1 MSVLRLDGEALAEF
15 TFMGLPSWNT
25 ILGKH
30 WRSQGRITKEYRTEG
45 ATLARSWMNKFRG
58 GRGPLLAHHILLVA
72 WVYTPGE
79 IVMDIYNIAIK
90 AVGDG
95 FTDANIWP
103 DDEWTVVPVTLFS
116 WAGIESGPESRT
128 VIEVH
133 ELEKFYHNGRARNLP
148 KGRTRL

>member
-1 MSVLRLDGEALAEF
+1 MSVLRLDGEALAQF

-30 WRSQGRITKEYRTEG
+30 WRRQGAMAKACRADG
-45 ATLARSWMNKFRG
+45 SNLARAWMNKFRG
-58 GRGPLLAHHILLVA
+58 GRGPLIEHHALLVA
-72 WVYTPGE
+72 WVSPPHEG
-79 IVMDIYNIAIK
+79 VMDIYNVALK

-103 DDEWTVVPVTLFS
+103 DDEWAVVPVTLFA
-116 WAGIESGPESRT
+116 WDEIVGGAESRT

-133 ELEKFYHNGRARNLP
+133 HLEKFYHNGRARRLP